1 MTEGQ
6 LHGALVWAIFAMAA
20 ATFLILLRF
29 TAPYGRHYRGRG
41 WGPHIANR
49 AGWIVMELPA
59 TVMFLYVYC
68 LGQHAWQ
75 LVPLVFLGMWQ
86 VHYLNRTFVYPFRTR
101 TKGKKMPVL
110 VVGSGFLFNVI
121 NAYVNARFV
130 SHIGEYGLDWLG
142 DPRFLAGLAIFLAG
156 LALNIHSDNILLRL
170 RKADGAGRGP
180 GNLGSVTD
188 GYAIPHGGAFRWVS
202 CPNYLGELLEW
213 AGWALATWSLGGLAF
228 FVYAVA
234 NLVPRARSNHRW
246 YRGRFEDYPES
257 RRAVIPGVI

>member
-1 MTEGQ
+1 
-6 LHGALVWAIFAMAA
+6 
-20 ATFLILLRF
+20 
-29 TAPYGRHYRGRG
+29 
-41 WGPHIANR
+41 
-49 AGWIVMELPA
+49 
-59 TVMFLYVYC
+59 
-68 LGQHAWQ
+68 
-75 LVPLVFLGMWQ
+75 MWQ

-101 TKGKKMPVL
+101 TTGKKMPVL

-130 SHIGEYGLDWLG
+130 SQIGQYGLDWLS

-156 LALNIHSDNILLRL
+156 LVLNIHSDNILLRL
-170 RKADGAGRGP
+170 RKPGAA
-180 GNLGSVTD
+180 
-188 GYAIPHGGAFRWVS
+188 GYAIPRGGAFRWVS

-246 YRGRFEDYPES
+246 YRGRFEDYPKS
-257 RRAVIPGVI
+257 RWAVIPRVV

>member
-1 MTEGQ
+1 MIEGQ

-29 TAPYGRHYRGRG
+29 TAPYGRHYPGRG

-59 TVMFLYVYC
+59 TVMFLY
-68 LGQHAWQ
+68 
-75 LVPLVFLGMWQ
+75 
-86 VHYLNRTFVYPFRTR
+86 
-101 TKGKKMPVL
+101 
-110 VVGSGFLFNVI
+110 
-121 NAYVNARFV
+121 
-130 SHIGEYGLDWLG
+130 
-142 DPRFLAGLAIFLAG
+142 
-156 LALNIHSDNILLRL
+156 
-170 RKADGAGRGP
+170 
-180 GNLGSVTD
+180 
-188 GYAIPHGGAFRWVS
+188 VS

-228 FVYAVA
+228 FVYTAA

-257 RRAVIPGVI
+257 RRAVIPGLI